1 MITKAC
7 YELRLV
13 RANRD
18 KHRIVIGIGVY
29 LDGEQFQYF
38 ECWASPIGD
47 VPFADRRKL
56 VAAAVKAVGD
66 RLVGQIQP
74 LADPGEAIIVP
85 IESHPTGEVLGS
97 MIAAALLDLAVL
109 DRDSFQP
116 LTIHTIELPN
126 RPVLPPPPRG

>member
-1 MITKAC
+1 MITKAR
-7 YELRLV
+7 YELRLLG
-13 RANRD
+13 ASRD
-18 KHRIVIGIGVY
+18 RHRIVIGIGVY

-38 ECWASPIGD
+38 KCWASRIGD
-47 VPFADRRKL
+47 VPFADRQRL

-85 IESHPTGEVLGS
+85 IESHPTGEVVGS

-116 LTIHTIELPN
+116 LTIHTVELSN
-126 RPVLPPPPRG
+126 RPVLPPPPGG

>member
-1 MITKAC
+1 MITMAC

-13 RANRD
+13 KADREQ
-18 KHRIVIGIGVY
+18 HRIAIGIGVY

-38 ECWASPIGD
+38 ECWASRIGE
-47 VPFADRRKL
+47 VPFGDRQRL
-56 VAAAVKAVGD
+56 VAAAVSAVGD

-85 IESHPTGEVLGS
+85 IESHPTGAGGS

-109 DRDSFQP
+109 DRGSFQP
-116 LTIHTIELPN
+116 ITIHTVETPH
-126 RPVLPPPPRG
+126 RPELPPPPSG

>member
-13 RANRD
+13 LANRD
-18 KHRIVIGIGVY
+18 KHRIVIGIDVY
-29 LDGEQFQYF
+29 LDSEQFQYF
-38 ECWASPIGD
+38 ECWASRIGD
-47 VPFADRRKL
+47 VPFGDRQKL

-109 DRDSFQP
+109 ERDSFQP

-126 RPVLPPPPRG
+126 RPVLPPPPRW